1 MFIFPRVNYKDHFIR
16 GGPPGCVGKS
26 NKSGWMQ
33 GDQFLEFMQHFV
45 NHVRPAQEK
54 KVLILL
60 DNHESHLY
68 LPVIDYCRENGVVM
82 LSFPPHCSHKLQPLD
97 RSVFGPFK
105 KLINQEMDSW
115 IKSNPGKRFTIYD
128 LPSVTS
134 NALVNSATPKNIING
149 FSVSG
154 VSPFNRNVFN
164 DDEYAPSTVTN
175 IVLDSTDNMQPYEIS
190 DNTET
195 VMANKII
202 ETLSQEPITISPES
216 IRPYPKAQ
224 LAQKMA
230 KKGGRNQGT
239 TKILTDTSE
248 KNEIEQNANKKNNI
262 AKLKLLYTEARKNKQ
277 TSKATKKNKNKIVD
291 ENDEDDDAFCTVC
304 SELYSKSKSGES
316 WIQCHRCKL

>member
-1 MFIFPRVNYKDHFIR
+1 MCLAVSALGNTIPPMFVFPRVNYKDHFIR
-16 GGPPGCVGKS
+16 GGPPGCVGTS

-45 NHVRPAQEK
+45 NHVRPTQEK

-68 LPVIDYCRENGVVM
+68 LPVIDYCRGNGVVL

-115 IKSNPGKRFTIYD
+115 MKSNPGKRFTIYD

-134 NALVNSATPKNIING
+134 NALVNAATPKNIMNG

-154 VSPFNRNVFN
+154 VWPFNRNVFD
-164 DDEYAPSTVTN
+164 DDEYAPPTVTN
-175 IVLDSTDNMQPYEIS
+175 IVLDSTDHMQPNETS
-190 DNTET
+190 NNTET
-195 VMANKII
+195 VII
-202 ETLSQEPITISPES
+202 NIITETLSQEPITISPES

-230 KKGGRNQGT
+230 KKGGRKKGT
-239 TKILTDTSE
+239 TKILTDTPE
-248 KNEIEQNANKKNNI
+248 KNEIEQNANKKITFLNANYYI
-262 AKLKLLYTEARKNKQ
+262 QRLEKINKHPKPQRKR
-277 TSKATKKNKNKIVD
+277 KI
-291 ENDEDDDAFCTVC
+291 
-304 SELYSKSKSGES
+304 
-316 WIQCHRCKL
+316 R